1 LSSNNN
7 GKNLFYIIMRNSES
21 ISCQTAANLINCNS
35 LDETCAFDKDNLY
48 KTFLK
53 NKNYGK

>member
-1 LSSNNN
+1 
-7 GKNLFYIIMRNSES
+7 MRNSKS